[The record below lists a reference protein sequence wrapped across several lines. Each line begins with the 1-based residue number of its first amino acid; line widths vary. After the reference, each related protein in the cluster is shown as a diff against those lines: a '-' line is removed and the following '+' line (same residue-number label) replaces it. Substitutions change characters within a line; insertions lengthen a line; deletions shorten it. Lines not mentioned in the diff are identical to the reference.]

1 MYHATVTG
9 KHEVI
14 ITFVLYCPPMFRSLM
29 ELLMM
34 KQSEY
39 LWNSHDLSLQSNVLF
54 HMYTVEASYYRNLEN
69 IRVENVIHF
78 VLKTFRRSGWA
89 TKNF

>member
-1 MYHATVTG
+1 M
-9 KHEVI
+9 
-14 ITFVLYCPPMFRSLM
+14 TFVLYCPPIFRSLM

-54 HMYTVEASYYRNLEN
+54 HIYTVEASYYHKLEN
-69 IRVENVIHF
+69 IRVANFHIPC
-78 VLKTFRRSGWA
+78 
-89 TKNF
+89 KNFS